1 MTKKEFHDR
10 LLVRG
15 SWGYMTREV
24 DNNPYQIHIWIDVKK
39 ASFEEALRL
48 LAHEIGHC
56 QAPFHDVRKEEMKAG
71 LYEKVTLSAYKLVS
85 DMFSKDTKYTAD
97 N

>member
-1 MTKKEFHDR
+1 
-10 LLVRG
+10 
-15 SWGYMTREV
+15 MTREM
-24 DNNPYQIHIWIDVKK
+24 DNNPYQIHIWIDIKK
-39 ASFEEALRL
+39 ASFEEVLRL

-56 QAPFHDVRKEEMKAG
+56 QAPFHDRRKEEMKAG
-71 LYEKVTLSAYKLVS
+71 LYEKVALSAYSLVN